1 MANTFAPH
9 GFTPVM
15 RQDGAMWTGQ
25 TTLYRIANAY
35 ATSIFYKDMVTQA
48 TDGTITKTTA
58 GTNAAATPCGIF
70 MGCQYT
76 NSAGLTV
83 KSPYWPASTALLGS
97 SLNNVEAYV
106 VDDPNILFEAQF
118 SNVGAAETGTHAQT
132 DVGAMYDLSV
142 AAASASGS
150 TATGLTNASIDY
162 ASLVTTIQKARLVR
176 WLDRLDNDPTL
187 ANARGLFAFGNH
199 QFRLNTGI

>member
-9 GFTPVM
+9 GFKPVM

-35 ATSIFYKDMVTQA
+35 ATAIYTYDMVTQA

-58 GTNAAATPCGIF
+58 GTNAASTPVGIF

-76 NSAGLTV
+76 GTNGVTI
-83 KSPYWPASTALLGS
+83 KSPYWPASTALLGTS
-97 SLNNVEAYV
+97 VNNVEAYI
-106 VDDPNILFEAQF
+106 VDDPNIIFEAQF

-132 DVGAMYDLSV
+132 DVGAMYDLTL
-142 AAASASGS
+142 ASASAGGS
-150 TATGLTNASIDY
+150 TSTGMTNASIDY

-176 WLDRLDNDPTL
+176 WLDRQDNDPTL